1 MTQPSPTRTD
11 LSPDRAAN
19 LAENPHAG
27 QGAVMLDIGGDVGA
41 IVVHL
46 DASWEGAEIEI
57 EALGGASGPALPE
70 HEHPH
75 HLQHQHQHEH
85 EHGHGHPH
93 RPHVAVVGRP
103 TGRDVLYSAVFPE
116 LTQGRYALGQA
127 GQPAAVEVE
136 VTGGQVTELV
146 WPDTARDS
154 S

>member
-1 MTQPSPTRTD
+1 MTQPNPTRTD
-11 LSPDRAAN
+11 LSPERAAN

-41 IVVHL
+41 IVIHL

-57 EALGGASGPALPE
+57 EALDGSTVPALPE
-70 HEHPH
+70 HAHT
-75 HLQHQHQHEH
+75 HEH
-85 EHGHGHPH
+85 EHGHPH

-103 TGRDVLYSAVFPE
+103 AGQAVIYSAVFPE

-127 GQPAAVEVE
+127 GQPARLRAVEVE